1 VRLDRLPLPDG
12 AEERAWRVVRA
23 AFEERRPVPRQR
35 RLLRPAL
42 VLAVVAVVAGVA
54 ASPPGRAV
62 LGSLRE
68 AVGVKKAAPA
78 LFSLPAQ
85 GRLLVV
91 SQRGPWVVQ
100 KDGSKRLL
108 GDYRDASWS
117 PHGLFVAATR
127 TNELLALDPK
137 GNVHWSLARRN
148 VRFPRWT
155 GTRVDTRIA
164 YLSGAAPH
172 VVAGDGTNDRT
183 LCTITLAEPVAP
195 AWRPGDRRELAVVAL
210 NHAVYVIDVERC
222 RLVWRS
228 LAVPGA
234 RRLEWSSDGTHL
246 LVLTRRGLVVLR
258 QGRQVSAS
266 AGVLNAAFRPATHDV
281 AMIRSRRGVSEVVLG
296 RRVLFRGT
304 GSFRDLAWSPDGRWL
319 VVTWPTADQWVFV
332 RVAGRRRIRGVSGI
346 ARQFGGG
353 QFPRL
358 AGWCCPS

>member
-1 VRLDRLPLPDG
+1 MRLDRLQIPEG
-12 AEERAWRVVRA
+12 AEDRAWQVVRA

-42 VLAVVAVVAGVA
+42 ALAVVAVIAGLA

-78 LFSLPAQ
+78 LFSLPAE

-100 KDGSKRLL
+100 RDGSKRLL
-108 GDYRDASWS
+108 GSYRDASWS
-117 PHGLFVAATR
+117 PHGLYIAATR
-127 TNELLALDPK
+127 TNELFALDPK
-137 GNVHWSLARRN
+137 GNVRWSLARRK

-164 YLSGAAPH
+164 YLSGAVPR
-172 VVAGDGTNDRT
+172 VVAGDGTSDRS
-183 LCTITLAEPVAP
+183 LFTIRLAEPVAP
-195 AWRPGDRRELAVVAL
+195 AWRSGERREVAVVAL
-210 NHAVYVIDVERC
+210 NEAVYVIDVEGC
-222 RLVWRS
+222 ALVWRS
-228 LAVPGA
+228 LALPA
-234 RRLEWSSDGTHL
+234 PRRLEWSSDGTRL

-258 QGRQVSAS
+258 RGRQVFAR
-266 AGVLNAAFRPATHDV
+266 GRVVNAAFRPGTHDV
-281 AMIRSRRGVSEVVLG
+281 AMIRSRGGVSELVLG

-332 RVAGRRRIRGVSGI
+332 RVAGERPIRGVSGI
-346 ARQFGGG
+346 TRQFGGG
-353 QFPRL
+353 SFPRL
-358 AGWCCPS
+358 AGWCCPP